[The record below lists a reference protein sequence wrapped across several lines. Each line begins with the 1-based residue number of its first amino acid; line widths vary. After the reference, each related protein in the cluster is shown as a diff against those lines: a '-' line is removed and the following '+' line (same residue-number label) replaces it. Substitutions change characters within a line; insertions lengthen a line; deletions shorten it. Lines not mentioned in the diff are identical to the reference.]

1 MLQLHRPEEQ
11 KAERLKKVVELAH
24 KRLDPEQAD
33 AMEAFLAP
41 FYRRVPAADLLEITP
56 ENLYGAALSIWNL
69 GGRRPNDEALIRVY
83 NPKIEEHGW
92 KSAHTVIE
100 VVTDDMPFLV
110 DSVTAHLARRNLN
123 LHLVIHPVIPVPR
136 DAKGTRLADGEEKR
150 ESLMHIQVDEQ
161 TDAAVLDGLYDE
173 LKEVLGD
180 VRLAVRDWQPML
192 EALERT
198 IDRLEENAPSDLP
211 QDELHECRAFL
222 EWVADNHFT
231 LLGMRDYAYIEKNGS
246 PDLKVVPDTGLGIL
260 SDPKRTVMAQ
270 RGDAAH
276 LAPIVQHF
284 LERSDPVLITKT
296 SVRGHVHRAVHMDY
310 IGVKLF
316 DKDGSVYGERRIIG
330 LFTASAYSRTPR
342 DIPLLRRKVN
352 STIQRTEFDLMSH
365 DGKVLL
371 NILETY
377 PRDELFQIDPDTLY
391 QIATG
396 ILSIQERPRIRLFA
410 RRDPFQRFFSCLI
423 YAPRERY
430 TTSLRREFG
439 EILVAAFNGRV
450 SNFYTQLTDS
460 PLARLHFIIGT
471 DPEAAPEQIDYQA
484 LETRLIEAARAW
496 GDDLTEALIERFG
509 EEGGN
514 RLGHKYGAAFPA
526 SYTDAFN
533 AELAVSDIEHFEAV
547 ESGGSEAVN
556 FYRLIED
563 QRHQVRFKIYR
574 ANARVTLSDC
584 LPMLENMGF
593 RVIGE
598 TPHRLEL
605 ADRRQLWLHDFLM
618 ESANGNSVPLDR
630 LKSKLE
636 EEFEKVWRRE
646 VEDDGFNQLVVGAGL
661 GWREVVV
668 IRAICK
674 YLRQAAIPFSQEY
687 MEETLAANA
696 GIARHIV
703 DLFQAR
709 FDPDHAG
716 NRKQDCK
723 AQRDAI
729 AEALEQVSSLD
740 QDRILRRFANVVDSM
755 LRTNFF
761 QPDADGAAKPYVA
774 FKLDSQALD
783 ELPLPRPF
791 REIFVYSPRVEAV
804 HLRGGQVARGGLRW
818 SDRREDFRTEVLGLM
833 KAQMVKNAV
842 IVPVG
847 SKGGFVTKQLPAGGD
862 RDSVMAEVVA
872 CYRTFISGLLDVT
885 DNLRGQEVLP
895 PERVQRY
902 DEDDP
907 YLVVAADKGTATFSD
922 IANAVALDYGFWLGD
937 AFASGGAQGYDHKG
951 MGITARGAWESVK
964 RHFRE
969 LGRDIQNEDFT
980 VIGIGDMSGD
990 VFGNGMLLSKHI
1002 RLLAA
1007 FDHRDIFIDPA
1018 PDAARSWVER
1028 ERLFKTPGTTWQDYD
1043 KKLIAK
1049 GGGVFS
1055 RAAKSIPMSAE
1066 MKTLTGLKADQVA
1079 PQQLINAL
1087 LKAEADLLWIGGIGT
1102 YAKGP
1107 EETQADA
1114 GDRANDGLRVDGNEL
1129 RVKVVGEGGNLGM
1142 TQRAR
1147 IAFVRQGG
1155 RLNTDAIDNSA
1166 GVDCSD
1172 HEVNIKILIDSI
1184 VADGEMTEKQRNRLL
1199 AEMTDEVALLV
1210 LQNNYLQTQALTM
1223 LELRGGRQL
1232 ADQQRFM
1239 RALERGGKLDRAIEF
1254 LPDDEE
1260 IAERLQDGRGLT
1272 RPELSVLLAYAKMTL
1287 YVELLGSDLIESRQ
1301 LTRDMVK
1308 YFPRPLRRNH
1318 EQAILAHRLRP
1329 EIIATVTANSIANR
1343 MGITFVHDLVDETGL
1358 PPSAIARA
1366 YAVARDSFGLRK
1378 IWNAIEAL
1386 DNRVPAKVQAEMQ
1399 LYTQDLIRHVTL
1411 WFLRMLP
1418 QPIGIAHALEAFE
1431 PGVRHLIDH
1440 RSEVLGDMEKKAVAA
1455 RVKNLVKNGVPKI
1468 LAEQVAVLEP
1478 MTAACDIV
1486 HVAGQLGRG
1495 VQDVGRAYFA
1505 LGATLGLDWLRSAA
1519 DQVECSDHW
1528 ERAALASTIDEF
1540 STQQRALTLQ
1550 MLDGQG
1556 ENKADD
1562 CLKSWCKQN
1571 KRALN
1576 RTDDLLRE
1584 FRSGGEMTISRLTV
1598 ANHYIGQILAS

>member
-1 MLQLHRPEEQ
+1 MLQQHRTQEQ
-11 KAERLKKVVELAH
+11 KAERLGKVVELAK
-24 KRLDPEQAD
+24 KRLDPDQAE
-33 AMEAFLAP
+33 AMSGFLEA
-41 FYRRVPAADLLEITP
+41 FYRRVTAEDILELTP
-56 ENLYGAALSIWNL
+56 ENLYGAALSIWRL
-69 GGRRPNDEALIRVY
+69 GASRPADEAVIRVY

-92 KSAHTVIE
+92 KSPHTVIE
-100 VVTDDMPFLV
+100 VITDDMPFLV
-110 DSVTAHLARRNLN
+110 DSITAQLGRQNLN
-123 LHLVIHPVIPVPR
+123 LHLVIHPVISVAR
-136 DAKGTRLADGEEKR
+136 DRAGERAADGEARR
-150 ESLMHIQVDEQ
+150 ESVMHIEVDEQ
-161 TDAAVLDGLYDE
+161 TDPAVLDGLYDK
-173 LKEVLGD
+173 LKEVLAD
-180 VRLAVRDWQPML
+180 VRLAVRDWQKML
-192 EALERT
+192 QALETT
-198 IDRLEENAPSDLP
+198 IGELEETAPDDLP
-211 QDELHECRAFL
+211 QDDLHESRAFL

-231 LLGMRDYAYIEKNGS
+231 LLGMRDYAYKERDGA
-246 PDLKVVPDTGLGIL
+246 PALELLPDTGLGIL
-260 SDPKRTVMAQ
+260 SNPERTVMAHK
-270 RGDAAH
+270 GDAAH
-276 LAPIVQHF
+276 LAPIVRHF

-296 SVRGHVHRAVHMDY
+296 SIRGHVHRAVHMDY

-316 DKDGSVYGERRIIG
+316 NTDGSIRGERRIVG
-330 LFTASAYSRTPR
+330 LFTSTAYSRTPR

-352 STIQRTEFDLMSH
+352 GTIQRAQFDPMSH
-365 DGKVLL
+365 DGKALL

-377 PRDELFQIDPDTLY
+377 PRDELFQIDLDTLFE
-391 QIATG
+391 ISTG
-396 ILSIQERPRIRLFA
+396 ILSIQERPRIKLFA
-410 RRDPFQRFFSCLI
+410 RRDPFERFFSCLI
-423 YAPRERY
+423 FVPRERY
-430 TTSLRREFG
+430 TTALRRDIG
-439 EILVAAFNGRV
+439 ALLVEAFNGRV
-450 SNFYTQLTDS
+450 SNFYTQITDS
-460 PLARLHFIIGT
+460 PLARLHFIIGS
-471 DPEAAPEQIDYQA
+471 DPETAPGEIDHAELQN
-484 LETRLIEAARAW
+484 RLVEIARSW

-514 RLGHKYGAAFPA
+514 RLGNKYGDAFPP
-526 SYTDAFN
+526 SYTDTFN
-533 AELAVSDIEHFEAV
+533 AELAVSDIEHFETM
-547 ESGGSEAVN
+547 EQSGREAVN

-574 ANARVTLSDC
+574 ADSRVSLSDC

-605 ADRRQLWLHDFLM
+605 GDRRQLWLHDFLM
-618 ESANGNSVPLDR
+618 ESASGGSVPLDR
-630 LKSKLE
+630 LKAKLE
-636 EEFEKVWRRE
+636 EEFEKVWQRE

-696 GIARHIV
+696 GIARHVV
-703 DLFQAR
+703 DLFDAR
-709 FDPDHAG
+709 FNPALEGDREA
-716 NRKQDCK
+716 RCK
-723 AQRDAI
+723 ELREAF
-729 AEALEQVSSLD
+729 AEALEQVASLD

-755 LRTNFF
+755 LRTNFY
-761 QPDADGAAKPYVA
+761 QPGADGAVKPYVA
-774 FKLDSQALD
+774 FKLDSQKLD
-783 ELPLPRPF
+783 DLPLPRPF

-804 HLRGGQVARGGLRW
+804 HLRGGKVARGGLRW

-847 SKGGFVTKQLPAGGD
+847 SKGGFVTKLLPAGD
-862 RDSVMAEVVA
+862 RETVMAEVVA
-872 CYRTFISGLLDVT
+872 CYKTFISGLLDVT
-885 DNLRGQEVLP
+885 DNLRGPEVVP
-895 PERVQRY
+895 PEQVLRY

-922 IANAVALDYGFWLGD
+922 IANGVAIDYGFWLGD

-969 LGRDIQNEDFT
+969 IGRDIQNEDFT

-1028 ERLFKTPGTTWQDYD
+1028 ERLFNTPGTTWQDYD
-1043 KKLIAK
+1043 KKLISK
-1049 GGGVFS
+1049 GGGVFARS
-1055 RAAKSIPMSAE
+1055 AKAIALSAE
-1066 MKTLTGLKADQVA
+1066 MKALTGLKADSVA
-1079 PQQLINAL
+1079 PLQLINAL

-1107 EETQADA
+1107 QETHADA
-1114 GDRANDGLRVDGNEL
+1114 GDRANDGLRVNGDEL
-1129 RVKVVGEGGNLGM
+1129 RFKVIGEGGNLGL

-1147 IAFVRQGG
+1147 IAYAEKGG
-1155 RLNTDAIDNSA
+1155 RLNTDATDNAA

-1172 HEVNIKILIDSI
+1172 HEVNIKILLDS
-1184 VADGEMTEKQRNRLL
+1184 VVTEGEMTEKQRNRLL
-1199 AEMTDEVALLV
+1199 AEMTDEVGLLV
-1210 LQNNYLQTQALTM
+1210 LQNNYLQTQALTL
-1223 LELRGGRQL
+1223 LEHRGADEL

-1239 RALERGGKLDRAIEF
+1239 RALERAGKLDRAIEY

-1308 YFPRPLRRNH
+1308 YFPRPLRRHH
-1318 EQAILAHRLRP
+1318 EPAILGHRLRP

-1343 MGITFVHDLVDETGL
+1343 MGITFVHDMVDETGL

-1378 IWNAIEAL
+1378 VWNAIESL
-1386 DNRVPAKVQAEMQ
+1386 DNRVPAAAQVEMH
-1399 LYTQDLIRHVTL
+1399 LCVQDLIRHVTL
-1411 WFLRMLP
+1411 WFLRNLP
-1418 QPIGIAHALEAFE
+1418 QPIAITEALDAFE
-1431 PGVRHLIDH
+1431 PGIRHLVEHHDA
-1440 RSEVLGDMEKKAVAA
+1440 VLGDMERKAIAS
-1455 RVKNLVKNGVPKI
+1455 RLKGLVKSGVPKI
-1468 LAEQVAVLEP
+1468 LAEQVAMLEP
-1478 MTAACDIV
+1478 MQAACDIV

-1505 LGATLGLDWLRSAA
+1505 LGATLGLDWLRSSADKVECA
-1519 DQVECSDHW
+1519 DQW
-1528 ERAALASTIDEF
+1528 ERAALAAIIDDF
-1540 STQQRALTLQ
+1540 SSQQRTLTLQ

-1556 ENKADD
+1556 DSDADK
-1562 CLKSWCKQN
+1562 CLKSWCKAN
-1571 KRALN
+1571 RRAIT
-1576 RTDDLLRE
+1576 RTEELLRE
-1584 FRSGGEMTISRLTV
+1584 FRGGGEMSISRLSV
-1598 ANHYIGQILAS
+1598 ANHYIGQMLAS